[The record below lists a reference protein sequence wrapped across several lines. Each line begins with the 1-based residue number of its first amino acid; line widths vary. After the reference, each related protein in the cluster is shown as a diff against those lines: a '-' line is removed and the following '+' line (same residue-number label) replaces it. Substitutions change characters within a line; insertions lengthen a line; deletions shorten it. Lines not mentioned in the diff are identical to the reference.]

1 MKKLIALL
9 FIIPLI
15 SFDTIQE
22 PSDFLGRW
30 TGEDKGNIGFIN
42 FDKEGYAS
50 FEIQGQVIGGKEFL
64 LEGKKGSMTYKVNMD
79 TDPIEIDFTIT
90 KLETKEQKS
99 LLAIVKF
106 EDNNNMRIAIDFNAA
121 RPTDFDGENAMTLKR
136 VE

>member
-1 MKKLIALL
+1 
-9 FIIPLI
+9 
-15 SFDTIQE
+15 
-22 PSDFLGRW
+22 
-30 TGEDKGNIGFIN
+30 
-42 FDKEGYAS
+42 
-50 FEIQGQVIGGKEFL
+50 
-64 LEGKKGSMTYKVNMD
+64 MD
-79 TDPIEIDFTIT
+79 TDPIEIDFTII